1 MSQIFD
7 ALQRSEAERNGKNP
21 ATTRHAIDLLQSTE
35 TYATANRAAASE
47 SHDSWN
53 TTVDSLTGTA
63 ATESRREPE
72 VAVAADLPGATAV
85 AVEERSEGPMQCEVL
100 NISVSAESH
109 LVALPEAES
118 PASEAFHLLGVRLRH
133 LRRQRPLKK
142 VLVTSTI
149 PQEGKSVVA
158 ANLACTLALHT
169 QQGTA
174 ARGRRPAA
182 DAVEDFRSCAQAGHL
197 RVA

>member
-7 ALQRSEAERNGKNP
+7 ALQRSETERKGKNP

-35 TYATANRAAASE
+35 TYATANRAASE

-53 TTVDSLTGTA
+53 TTVDSQSGTA
-63 ATESRREPE
+63 AFEPKREPE
-72 VAVAADLPGATAV
+72 VAVAADLLTATAV
-85 AVEERSEGPMQCEVL
+85 EIEDRAEGPMQCEVL
-100 NISVSAESH
+100 NITVAADSH
-109 LVALPEAES
+109 LVSLPDAES

-169 QQGTA
+169 QQ
-174 ARGRRPAA
+174 
-182 DAVEDFRSCAQAGHL
+182 
-197 RVA
+197 RVLLLE